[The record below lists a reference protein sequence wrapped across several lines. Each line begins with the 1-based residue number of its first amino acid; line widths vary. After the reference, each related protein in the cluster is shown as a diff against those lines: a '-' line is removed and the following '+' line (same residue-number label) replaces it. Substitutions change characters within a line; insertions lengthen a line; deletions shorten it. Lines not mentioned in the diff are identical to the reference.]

1 MIHRPSRAAEIGQWV
16 FLLAVLA
23 FGALLASMLADNLA
37 RRNLSF
43 GFGFLGARA
52 GFDIPFHLISW
63 STFDTYAR
71 ALLVSLL
78 NTMLVAA
85 MSVVAATL
93 LGLLVGIMRL
103 SVNWLLRNIALVFVE
118 FVRNTPQLVQ
128 IIFWYVAI
136 LQSLPPPR
144 QSIVLPGGFLLNV
157 RGLGLPDLVLREANG
172 ALCAWLAAA
181 VLLAT
186 PFVWRLRVK
195 AWRVGPFRVGTFR
208 VGPWALVLPVLA
220 ACLLAA
226 GVARIEYP
234 KLTGFNVTGGT
245 QIPPELV
252 ALWAGLTVYATA
264 FIAEIVRGSIEAVPA
279 GQHEA
284 ARALGLHQAQRTFLV
299 VLPQAIRIMVPQL
312 NSQYLNIIKSTTLG
326 AAVAYPEIFQIFAGT
341 VMNQSGK
348 EVEIIIIVMA
358 VFLSINLVFSAFM
371 NWYNA
376 RVALVQR

>member
-16 FLLAVLA
+16 LLLAVLA
-23 FGALLASMLADNLA
+23 LGALLASMLADNLA
-37 RRNLSF
+37 RRNSSF

-78 NTMLVAA
+78 NTLLVAA
-85 MSVVAATL
+85 MSVVTATL

-136 LQSLPPPR
+136 LQALPPPR
-144 QSIVLPGGFLLNV
+144 QSIVLPGGILLNV
-157 RGLGLPDLVLREANG
+157 RGLGLPDLVLREGG
-172 ALCAWLAAA
+172 ALGAWLAAA

-195 AWRVGPFRVGTFR
+195 AWRVGP
-208 VGPWALVLPVLA
+208 WALVLPVLA
-220 ACLLAA
+220 LCLLVA
-226 GVARIEYP
+226 GVERIEYP
-234 KLTGFNVTGGT
+234 RLTGFNVTGGT

-252 ALWAGLTVYATA
+252 ALWAGLTIYATA
-264 FIAEIVRGSIEAVPA
+264 FIAEIVRSSIEAVPA
-279 GQHEA
+279 GQPGQ
-284 ARALGLHQAQRTFLV
+284 LLFLV
-299 VLPQAIRIMVPQL
+299 VLPQAVRIMVPQL

-326 AAVAYPEIFQIFAGT
+326 AAVAYPEILQIFAGT

-358 VFLSINLVFSAFM
+358 VFLAINLVFSGFM

>member
-23 FGALLASMLADNLA
+23 LGALLASMLADNLA

-43 GFGFLGARA
+43 GFGFLGAKA

-85 MSVVAATL
+85 MSVVTATL

-144 QSIVLPGGFLLNV
+144 QSIVLPGGVLLNV
-157 RGLGLPDLVLREANG
+157 RGLGLPDLVLRETNG
-172 ALCAWLAAA
+172 ALAAWLAAA

-195 AWRVGPFRVGTFR
+195 AWRVGTFR

-220 ACLLAA
+220 LCLLAT

-234 KLTGFNVTGGT
+234 TLTGFNVTGGT

-252 ALWAGLTVYATA
+252 ALWAGLTIYATA

-284 ARALGLHQAQRTFLV
+284 ARALGLHPGQLLFLV
-299 VLPQAIRIMVPQL
+299 VLPQAVRIMVPQL

-326 AAVAYPEIFQIFAGT
+326 AAVAYPEILQIFAGT

-358 VFLSINLVFSAFM
+358 VFLAINLVFSGFM
-371 NWYNA
+371 NWYNR

>member
-1 MIHRPSRAAEIGQWV
+1 
-16 FLLAVLA
+16 
-23 FGALLASMLADNLA
+23 
-37 RRNLSF
+37 
-43 GFGFLGARA
+43 
-52 GFDIPFHLISW
+52 
-63 STFDTYAR
+63 
-71 ALLVSLL
+71 
-78 NTMLVAA
+78 
-85 MSVVAATL
+85 MSVIAATL
-93 LGLLVGIMRL
+93 LGLTVGIMRL

-144 QSIVLPGGFLLNV
+144 QSIVLPGGVLLNV
-157 RGLGLPDLVLREANG
+157 RGLGLPDLVLHETNG
-172 ALCAWLAAA
+172 AFAAWLAAA
-181 VLLAT
+181 LLLAT

-195 AWRVGPFRVGTFR
+195 AWRVGTFR
-208 VGPWALVLPVLA
+208 IGPWALVLPVLA

-252 ALWAGLTVYATA
+252 ALWIGLTIYATA
-264 FIAEIVRGSIEAVPA
+264 FIAEIVRSSIEAVPA

-299 VLPQAIRIMVPQL
+299 VLPQAVRIMVPQL

-358 VFLSINLVFSAFM
+358 VFLAINLVFSAYM

>member
-16 FLLAVLA
+16 LLLAVLA
-23 FGALLASMLADNLA
+23 LGALLASMLADNLA

-78 NTMLVAA
+78 NTLLVAA
-85 MSVVAATL
+85 MSVVTATL

-136 LQSLPPPR
+136 LQALPPPR
-144 QSIVLPGGFLLNV
+144 QSIVLPGGVLLNV
-157 RGLGLPDLVLREANG
+157 RGLGLPDLVLREGGGLA
-172 ALCAWLAAA
+172 AWLAAA

-195 AWRVGPFRVGTFR
+195 AWRVGTFR

-220 ACLLAA
+220 LCLLAA
-226 GVARIEYP
+226 GVERIEYP
-234 KLTGFNVTGGT
+234 RLTGFNVTGGT

-252 ALWAGLTVYATA
+252 ALWAGLTIYATA
-264 FIAEIVRGSIEAVPA
+264 FIAEIVRSSIEAVPA

-284 ARALGLHQAQRTFLV
+284 ARALGLHPMQLLFLV
-299 VLPQAIRIMVPQL
+299 VLPQAVRIMVPQL

-326 AAVAYPEIFQIFAGT
+326 AAVAYPEILQIFAGT

-358 VFLSINLVFSAFM
+358 VFLAINLVFSGFM
-371 NWYNA
+371 NWYNR